1 MITWAYITSVL
12 SVWNRGLQEGGRL
25 RLFLHEVDCQWTHSL
40 RWGAA
45 SKKSI
50 LSAQWNAHIST
61 ALRRTTSIRTDSP
74 VLTWTFSAYTRW
86 KYKRTAAP
94 YFSWGGR
101 GCAFFRLRRR
111 RLLNSN
117 CKYLGDSL
125 ESGHL
130 TGKVVQSETSVWLL
144 IFLLHLCYMWD
155 QRRH

>member
-12 SVWNRGLQEGGRL
+12 SVWNRGLHEGRRL
-25 RLFLHEVDCQWTHSL
+25 RLFLHKVDCQWTHSL
-40 RWGAA
+40 RWGKA
-45 SKKSI
+45 SNKSI

-61 ALRRTTSIRTDSP
+61 APQRATSIRTESS
-74 VLTWTFSAYTRW
+74 VLTWTFSAHTWW
-86 KYKRTAAP
+86 KYKRTAAW

-101 GCAFFRLRRR
+101 GCAVSRFGSRSTL
-111 RLLNSN
+111 LLNSN

-144 IFLLHLCYMWD
+144 IFLLLWD
-155 QRRH
+155 QKRH